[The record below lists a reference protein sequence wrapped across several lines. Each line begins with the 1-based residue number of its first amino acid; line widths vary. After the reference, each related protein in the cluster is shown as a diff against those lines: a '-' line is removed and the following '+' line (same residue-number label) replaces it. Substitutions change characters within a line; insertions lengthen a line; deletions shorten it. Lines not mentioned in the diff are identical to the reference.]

1 MTIIPFDS
9 FQDIWTIYLLVFVRI
24 TGMFFLSPIFGRSNI
39 PNYYK
44 AGFCFV
50 FSIIMANSVPVPDLS
65 LYTSLASYVVLI
77 AKELLIGLM
86 LGFISYLIF
95 SSIYIAGQMIDVR
108 IGFGMVSVFDPISN
122 VQIPITA
129 DFYVI
134 VATLMMLVTDA
145 HHLLIHA
152 MAESYTLL
160 PIGEMLFSGD
170 LVMQIVKIFANVF
183 IIGFKIAA
191 PVTVS
196 ILVTDMALGIIS
208 KSMPQM
214 NVFMLG
220 MPIKIIMGLLII
232 VITLGAFKGIV
243 NTIIQGTHEEF
254 YIFLRQ
260 ANAP

>member
-1 MTIIPFDS
+1 MTLIPFDS
-9 FQDIWTIYLLVFVRI
+9 FQDIWTIFLLVFVRI
-24 TGMFFLSPIFGRSNI
+24 TGMFFLSPIFGRKNI

-44 AGFCFV
+44 AGFCFL
-50 FSIIMANSVPVPDLS
+50 FSILLANAVPIPALS
-65 LYTSLASYVVLI
+65 LYTSFTLYIVLI

-95 SSIYIAGQMIDVR
+95 SSIYVAGQMIDVR
-108 IGFGMVSVFDPISN
+108 IGFGMVSVFDPVSN
-122 VQIPITA
+122 IQIPITA

-134 VATLMMLVTDA
+134 IATVMMLITDA

-152 MAESYTLL
+152 LAESYAIL
-160 PIGEMLFSGD
+160 PIGGAVFSEDLILSILRLFSNA
-170 LVMQIVKIFANVF
+170 FT
-183 IIGFKIAA
+183 IGFKIAA

-196 ILVTDMALGIIS
+196 ILITDLALGIIS
-208 KSMPQM
+208 KSMPQI

-220 MPIKIIMGLLII
+220 MPIKIIMGLLVI

-243 NTIIQGTHEEF
+243 NTIIQGTYEEF

-260 ANAP
+260 ARGP

>member
-243 NTIIQGTHEEF
+243 NTIIQGTYEEF